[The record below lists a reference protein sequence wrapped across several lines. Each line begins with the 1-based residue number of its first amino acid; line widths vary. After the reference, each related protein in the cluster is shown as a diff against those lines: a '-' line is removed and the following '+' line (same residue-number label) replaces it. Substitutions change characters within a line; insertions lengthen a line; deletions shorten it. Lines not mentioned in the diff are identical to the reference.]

1 MIMGLLIDTTLL
13 YRFEATLLVFFCMRS
28 LSDLDIPLLDF
39 WLGFFPLDFSL
50 AGHSS
55 ITMDIGISE
64 RSSIAMVRAIEDFLV
79 KNFGLQSEK
88 FAGS

>member
-1 MIMGLLIDTTLL
+1 
-13 YRFEATLLVFFCMRS
+13 
-28 LSDLDIPLLDF
+28 
-39 WLGFFPLDFSL
+39 
-50 AGHSS
+50 
-55 ITMDIGISE
+55 MDIGISE